1 MLTHA
6 LLLIQLQI
14 PAPSGYVNDF
24 AGIID
29 PATERAM
36 TVIIEEVR
44 IKSGGEI
51 AVVTLSDLEGRAS
64 SDVARDIGRQWGVG
78 AQQQAGDP
86 RSNAGVVMLLMPGAR
101 PGDGRADFWIA
112 TGRGAEGFLTDAR
125 TGRIRDQVGQVS
137 VASGSY
143 SQGLAVGVQ
152 LLAQAYAEEFGF
164 ELTGQVARVPP
175 PTRRRGRG
183 FPLPLLILIFIFMLF
198 GRRRFGF
205 LHFMLLS
212 SMMGGGGR
220 GGWGGGG
227 FGGGGFGGFGG
238 GGGFSGGGA
247 GGRF

>member
-36 TVIIEEVR
+36 TVMIEEVLL
-44 IKSGGEI
+44 KSGGEI

-64 SDVARDIGRQWGVG
+64 SDVARDIGRQWRVG
-78 AQQQAGDP
+78 APQQAGDP
-86 RSNAGVVMLLMPGAR
+86 RSNAGVVMLLMPGTR
-101 PGDGRADFWIA
+101 PGDGRAELWIA
-112 TGRGAEGFLTDAR
+112 TGRGSEGFLTDAR
-125 TGRIRDQVGQVS
+125 TGRIRDQIGEAS

-143 SQGLAVGVQ
+143 SQGMALGVQ

-164 ELTGQVARVPP
+164 ELTGQVARVPS

-183 FPLPLLILIFIFMLF
+183 FPIPLLLLIFIFMLF

-220 GGWGGGG
+220 GWGGGG